1 MHEILV
7 LIETAVSI
15 GLGESVRMRTLA
27 WEDPEGGGG
36 GGQGST

>member
-7 LIETAVSI
+7 LIETAASV

-36 GGQGST
+36 AQGST